1 VIWLVLLTGGLIT
14 VSYTYFLG
22 VKNIRAQYLMTAALT
37 VTVTLILVLIYILDH
52 PFTGT
57 SSVSAEPLK
66 QAMDVM
72 QRNHQPAVTQ

>member
-1 VIWLVLLTGGLIT
+1 LLTGGLIT

-37 VTVTLILVLIYILDH
+37 VTITLILVLIYVLDH

-57 SSVSAEPLK
+57 SRVSVEPIR
-66 QAMDVM
+66 QAIDVM
-72 QRNHQPAVTQ
+72 QKNYQPTVAR